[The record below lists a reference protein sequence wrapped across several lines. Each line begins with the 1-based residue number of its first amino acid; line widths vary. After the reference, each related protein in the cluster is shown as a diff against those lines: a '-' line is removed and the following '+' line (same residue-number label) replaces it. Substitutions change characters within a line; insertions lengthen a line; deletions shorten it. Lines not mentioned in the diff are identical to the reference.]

1 MRYFFLIL
9 FFYNSNVL
17 SIEQI
22 QPKIEKNFFDKTPA
36 EQRNIFI
43 EKFNDVIS
51 KKITIIQKTPE
62 LLTRNIGNIETV
74 ESLLIKSLELIS
86 NEKLDQASKVIDE
99 LIVLAPNF
107 KLAHLIRGDILTA
120 FSMSID
126 NFGGSAVAINSAKVT
141 DFKKE
146 AQRRIK
152 GYLISHKNNKLPK
165 FNIIP
170 DEKNKYLI
178 YQNYLDN

>member
-1 MRYFFLIL
+1 M
-9 FFYNSNVL
+9 
-17 SIEQI
+17 
-22 QPKIEKNFFDKTPA
+22 KTHFK
-36 EQRNIFI
+36 Q
-43 EKFNDVIS
+43 
-51 KKITIIQKTPE
+51 
-62 LLTRNIGNIETV
+62 
-74 ESLLIKSLELIS
+74 LIKSLELIS

-152 GYLISHKNNKLPK
+152 GYLLSHKNNKLPK

-170 DEKNKYLI
+170 DNIDILI
-178 YQNYLDN
+178 M